1 MQEEKEYYGK
11 KKKRK
16 KSPVKTFFKIVISM
30 VMTFVIVASAA
41 VFAYTKFSGKSLTGN
56 ESTTTNNNSFI
67 DSILGKGI
75 KLNIAVFGVDKDETR
90 TDVIF
95 VVHFDSNAKEFKLI
109 SVPRDTRV
117 DIAPEVKKIYDEND
131 RYYQSPTK
139 INAVHAYGGDKG
151 PECTVLQLEDL
162 LGINIDH
169 YVKVNI
175 EGFGEIVDAIG
186 GVDFYVPQDM
196 YWDMT
201 DTGDIRIDLKEG
213 QQILDG
219 DKAIQLIRFRRYAE
233 GDVAR
238 VQVQQDFLKAAAKQI
253 LDSQNIMSNLD
264 TYIKTFF
271 KYVKTDINVVDA
283 IKYSGYIDDIDMNNA
298 EFATLPGAGQ
308 YVGGVSYYIHD
319 PEETQEIVDKLFYG
333 ENTSTSGEE
342 TISSKGKKIEV
353 LNGGSVT
360 GLAGKIGETLTA
372 DGFTVNNV
380 TNYNGEKTKYTRII
394 VPEQNMG
401 EDLKKYFTDARIEVD
416 KSLISEGNDI
426 TIIIGTGETGE

>member
-56 ESTTTNNNSFI
+56 ESTTTNNNGFI

-253 LDSQNIMSNLD
+253 LDSQNIMSNID

-298 EFATLPGAGQ
+298 EFATLPGTGQ

>member
-342 TISSKGKKIEV
+342 TISSKGKNIEV

>member
-16 KSPVKTFFKIVISM
+16 KSPIKTFFKIVISM
-30 VMTFVIVASAA
+30 VMTFVIAASAA
-41 VFAYTKFSGKSLTGN
+41 VFAYTKFSGKSLTKN
-56 ESTTTNNNSFI
+56 ESSTTNNNGFI
-67 DSILGKGI
+67 SSILGKGI

-117 DIAPEVKKIYDEND
+117 DIAPAVKEIYDANN

-151 PECTVLQLEDL
+151 PECAVLQLEDL

-175 EGFGEIVDAIG
+175 DGFGEIVDAIG

-196 YWDMT
+196 YKDMR
-201 DTGDIRIDLKEG
+201 DTGDMLINLKEG
-213 QQILDG
+213 QQLLDG
-219 DKAIQLIRFRRYAE
+219 DKATQLIRFRGYAE

-238 VQVQQDFLKAAAKQI
+238 VQVQQDFLKTAAKQI
-253 LDSQNIMSNLD
+253 LDSKNIMSNID

-283 IKYSGYIDDIDMNNA
+283 IKYAGYIDDIDMNNA
-298 EFATLPGAGQ
+298 EFATLPGVGQ
-308 YVGGVSYYIHD
+308 YVGGVSYYIYD
-319 PEETQEIVDKLFYG
+319 PEETQKVVDKIFYS
-333 ENTSTSGEE
+333 ESSSTSGNE

-353 LNGGSVT
+353 SNGGDVT
-360 GLAGKIGETLTA
+360 GLASKIGEKLKA
-372 DGFTVNNV
+372 DGFTVNDV
-380 TNYNGEKTKYTRII
+380 TNYSGKKTEYTRII
-394 VPEQNMG
+394 VPEKNMG
-401 EDLKKYFTDARIEVD
+401 EDLKKYFTDARVEVD

-426 TIIIGTGETGE
+426 TIIIGTKETGK